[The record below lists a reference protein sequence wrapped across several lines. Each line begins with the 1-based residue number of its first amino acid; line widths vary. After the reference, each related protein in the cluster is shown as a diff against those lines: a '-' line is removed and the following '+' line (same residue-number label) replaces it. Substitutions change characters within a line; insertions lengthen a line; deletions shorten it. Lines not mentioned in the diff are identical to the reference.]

1 MNGAVCISDISVE
14 AIIRTV
20 DRTVDEQLKKAT
32 ARSHAYEDQEFELP
46 AGFRQPLNLAAE

>member
-20 DRTVDEQLKKAT
+20 DEQLKKAM
-32 ARSHAYEDQEFELP
+32 ARTHAYEDQEFELP